1 MDLTWKQI
9 IGRVVIAVAVLLLSI
24 HVVKITTGCKGNFYS
39 VNYVLVAYVFVITL
53 CLLKQADSMSGLNIQ
68 AKLTEKGLME
78 NYQTKSTGQ
87 PMRASEYYKGVN
99 FA

>member
-1 MDLTWKQI
+1 MDLTWKKI

-68 AKLTEKGLME
+68 AKLTKNGLME
-78 NYQTKSTGQ
+78 NYR
-87 PMRASEYYKGVN
+87 RADRPLGAKGAEYYKTY
-99 FA
+99 FS